1 MNIWIDIEN
10 APHVPL
16 FNIIVKELKNRGHA
30 VSVTLRDCQNS
41 EELANEYKME
51 FTLFGRQSKS
61 RIKIVKMFSILLR
74 VARLTLWAM
83 GKNIDMSVC
92 HMSRAQSIASRL
104 LKIPIINMFDYEFVN
119 LSLVLSKKTILSVPE
134 AIPVSNLC
142 KNILKKINKI
152 EKYPGFKE
160 LVYSKADND
169 VSEIKKNLRIEEDE
183 IVVIL
188 RPPASKAHYH
198 NPKSESLFISI
209 IEYLG
214 RGSNLKIIVLPR
226 YEEQRNVL
234 KSTLRDNKK
243 FIIPEEQIKNEK
255 LLGMADL
262 LISGG
267 GTMNREAVALNIPAY
282 TYFSGKQGALDES
295 MIRDNLIKKISSI
308 QDIEKIKLIKYE
320 GAKQKAAPGPLNFI
334 IELIESELRS

>member
-16 FNIIVKELKNRGHA
+16 FNIIAKELKNRGHE
-30 VSVTLRDCQNS
+30 VSLTLRDCQNS
-41 EELANEYKME
+41 EELGNEYKME
-51 FTLFGRQSKS
+51 FSLFGRQSKS
-61 RIKIVKMFSILLR
+61 RFKIVKMISVLSR
-74 VARLTLWAM
+74 VGRLTLWAM
-83 GKNIDMSVC
+83 GRNIDMSVC
-92 HMSRAQSIASRL
+92 HLSRAQSIASRL

-119 LSLVLSKKTILSVPE
+119 LNLVLSKKTILSVPE
-134 AIPVSNLC
+134 AIPVSNLDA
-142 KNILKKINKI
+142 KILKKISRI

-160 LVYSKADND
+160 LVYSKSDND
-169 VSEIKKNLRIEEDE
+169 VSKIKENLGIEEDDV
-183 IVVIL
+183 VVIL

-198 NPKSESLFISI
+198 DSKSESLYISI

-214 RGSNLKIIVLPR
+214 RGSNLKVIILPR
-226 YEEQRNVL
+226 YEEQRSVL
-234 KSTLRDNKK
+234 KSTLKDNRK

-282 TYFSGKQGALDES
+282 SYFSGKQGALDES
-295 MIRDNLIKKISSI
+295 MIRDNLIKKISSV

-320 GAKQKAAPGPLNFI
+320 GVKRKTAPGPLNFI
-334 IELIESELRS
+334 IELIESEL